1 MVRICELIVS
11 VGLNQ
16 ALKGR
21 PGRIAV
27 EFRTRVNGLARRFG
41 FKLENICSVEVFQLF
56 DQVLKTALSEAGKRS
71 WVAKN

>member
-1 MVRICELIVS
+1 MRELIVS

-27 EFRTRVNGLARRFG
+27 EFRTSVNGLVAGLASSWKTSAQLKFFNFLIRF
-41 FKLENICSVEVFQLF
+41 
-56 DQVLKTALSEAGKRS
+56 
-71 WVAKN
+71 